1 MDRDTDTVAAWARWD
16 VFADTKLRI
25 DWPHKN
31 CIKPPGLSAGIFGQ
45 CMKEHVFVFFVHL
58 KSGLCLS
65 LGKTMQCDDMT
76 VVSSV
81 SWVFPLLPATMVLPS
96 ALAVLTREARVTA
109 TSLATGVSIFLMIS
123 AASACCCRSQ
133 EQGCGQ
139 CLCTGD
145 PPASCLL
152 DRLLITARHNTAAGL
167 LPTRTY
173 GEKKLSIYSI
183 HY

>member
-1 MDRDTDTVAAWARWD
+1 
-16 VFADTKLRI
+16 
-25 DWPHKN
+25 
-31 CIKPPGLSAGIFGQ
+31 
-45 CMKEHVFVFFVHL
+45 MKEHVFVFFVHL

-81 SWVFPLLPATMVLPS
+81 SLTSGHDGAALGAGRADQGGQGDRHQPRHRCQHLPHDLRGQCLLL
-96 ALAVLTREARVTA
+96 
-109 TSLATGVSIFLMIS
+109 
-123 AASACCCRSQ
+123 Q
-133 EQGCGQ
+133 EPGAGCGQ

-152 DRLLITARHNTAAGL
+152 DRLLITARHNTAAGH

-173 GEKKLSIYSI
+173 GEKKLSLYSI